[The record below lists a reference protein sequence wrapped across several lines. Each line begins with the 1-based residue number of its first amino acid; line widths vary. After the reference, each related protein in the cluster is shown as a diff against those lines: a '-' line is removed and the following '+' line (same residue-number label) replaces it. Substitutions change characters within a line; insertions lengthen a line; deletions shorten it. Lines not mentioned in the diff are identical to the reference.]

1 MRENNAFIVEYGT
14 KKILWQGYVP
24 MSRAE
29 EFFACDY
36 SSEGAEGMSKFSS
49 TATTDLS
56 ANGDSQTLHSKI

>member
-1 MRENNAFIVEYGT
+1 MTYNAFIVEYGT

-36 SSEGAEGMSKFSS
+36 SSEGDEGMSKFSS
-49 TATTDLS
+49 TSITDLS
-56 ANGDSQTLHSKI
+56 DTGNSQILHSRT